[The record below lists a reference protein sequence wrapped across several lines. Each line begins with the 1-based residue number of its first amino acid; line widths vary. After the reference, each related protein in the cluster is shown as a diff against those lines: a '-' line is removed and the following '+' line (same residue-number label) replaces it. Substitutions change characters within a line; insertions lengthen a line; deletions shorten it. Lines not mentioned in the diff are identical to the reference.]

1 MGNMINS
8 SLFEMQMIAS
18 QIFIFF
24 YFFLTIMVK
33 LYVPLNGLRGNYYI
47 PLQWS

>member
-24 YFFLTIMVK
+24 YFF
-33 LYVPLNGLRGNYYI
+33 NNYGKI
-47 PLQWS
+47 VCPT